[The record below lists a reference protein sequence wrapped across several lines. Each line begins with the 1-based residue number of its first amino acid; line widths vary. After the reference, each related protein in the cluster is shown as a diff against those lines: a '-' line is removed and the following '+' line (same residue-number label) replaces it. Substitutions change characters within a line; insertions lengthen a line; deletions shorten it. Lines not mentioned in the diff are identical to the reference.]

1 MCRSYQAVTVAWS
14 PSVPLS
20 CSLCLMLCYSSALFI
35 NNDTCNE
42 RTFFTI
48 MEARLTVLEALL
60 CFSSRRETSSAR
72 WTEAGYPA
80 EEHHHSVSQKVNQG
94 HSLLLGCPHCC
105 GPAKNSH
112 TALTWLYN
120 LSVCVRCTV
129 QDRFPIR
136 RKLVTDFWK
145 LIESTVRLTEEICV
159 PYVSASEPNLKV
171 RSRLKQKV
179 AERRSSPMLK
189 RRDGNIMTPYKKRA
203 LELMG
208 V

>member
-1 MCRSYQAVTVAWS
+1 M
-14 PSVPLS
+14 
-20 CSLCLMLCYSSALFI
+20 
-35 NNDTCNE
+35 
-42 RTFFTI
+42 
-48 MEARLTVLEALL
+48 LEALL
-60 CFSSRRETSSAR
+60 CFSSPRETSSAH
-72 WTEAGYPA
+72 WTEPGYPA
-80 EEHHHSVSQKVNQG
+80 EEYHHSVSQKVSQRR
-94 HSLLLGCPHCC
+94 SLLLGCPHCC
-105 GPAKNSH
+105 GP
-112 TALTWLYN
+112 
-120 LSVCVRCTV
+120 V

-145 LIESTVRLTEEICV
+145 LIESPVRLTEEMCV
-159 PYVSASEPNLKV
+159 PYFLASEPNLKV